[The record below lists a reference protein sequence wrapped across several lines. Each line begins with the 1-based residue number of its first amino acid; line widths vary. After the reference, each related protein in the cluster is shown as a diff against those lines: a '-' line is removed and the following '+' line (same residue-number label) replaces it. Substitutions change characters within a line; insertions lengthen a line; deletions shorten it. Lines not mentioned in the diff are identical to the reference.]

1 MNTTHAMEQVDD
13 GQHTQEGVST
23 ERAFEADPIP
33 SLSETITA
41 RAIAASFILGVALC
55 AVAMKISLNSGF
67 LPSLTVPAGLVG
79 FYLVRAWIRAL
90 DCCFQVPHQ
99 LPFTRQE
106 NTVIQT
112 CVVACSAITFSGG
125 FGTYILAMGK
135 NAAGGDVR
143 DGKNIVEPSIGRTVA
158 FLFLVSFSGM
168 FVLMP
173 FRKVMI
179 IRHRLTY
186 PNGMATAHLINSFHT
201 PQGASKARQQVE
213 MLFRSLGGTML
224 WNMFQWFFAA
234 AKGCGFGVFPIFG
247 LEAYKHGFY
256 FDFSMSN
263 IGIGMLCPY
272 TITVSMFIGS
282 VVSWGLVS
290 PYLATKA
297 GVWYSSHLSPSS
309 LSGIRGYKV
318 FIGVSMILADG
329 LFNFLSIVAYTL
341 HTMRKRR
348 SRQQPI
354 IIQGGGCGG
363 GSEADDGDTQP
374 LPFHCL
380 NAAAEQP
387 KKSFDDRRRAQV
399 FLRDHISNSVNIACY
414 VLLSMVSVAAIPYLY
429 PQMRR
434 AHVALIYLAAPV
446 VAFCD
451 AYAFGVTDMNLSSTY
466 GKLAMV
472 LVGSS
477 VGRNDGGVVAG
488 LVACGIVMGTMSN
501 ANNLMQDLKTGYLT
515 LTSPHTDGI
524 PMHSLWLCKLFF
536 ALALALSVFREV
548 AMWKRWRVARY
559 IPSIICVA
567 IAFVVPARIPI
578 DMFVGSL
585 VLYLWRRADPSKAP
599 TFSMA
604 VASGM
609 ICGDGLGMLLS
620 STMALMHARAP
631 ICIKFMSRTDN
642 VKLDAFLAT
651 LPVT

>member
-1 MNTTHAMEQVDD
+1 
-13 GQHTQEGVST
+13 
-23 ERAFEADPIP
+23 
-33 SLSETITA
+33 
-41 RAIAASFILGVALC
+41 
-55 AVAMKISLNSGF
+55 
-67 LPSLTVPAGLVG
+67 
-79 FYLVRAWIRAL
+79 
-90 DCCFQVPHQ
+90 
-99 LPFTRQE
+99 
-106 NTVIQT
+106 
-112 CVVACSAITFSGG
+112 
-125 FGTYILAMGK
+125 
-135 NAAGGDVR
+135 
-143 DGKNIVEPSIGRTVA
+143 
-158 FLFLVSFSGM
+158 
-168 FVLMP
+168 
-173 FRKVMI
+173 
-179 IRHRLTY
+179 
-186 PNGMATAHLINSFHT
+186 
-201 PQGASKARQQVE
+201 
-213 MLFRSLGGTML
+213 
-224 WNMFQWFFAA
+224 
-234 AKGCGFGVFPIFG
+234 
-247 LEAYKHGFY
+247 
-256 FDFSMSN
+256 MSN

-282 VVSWGLVS
+282 VISWGLVS

-329 LFNFLSIVAYTL
+329 LFNFLSIVACTL

-354 IIQGGGCGG
+354 IIQGGGGG
-363 GSEADDGDTQP
+363 GGGTEADGDTQPP

-380 NAAAEQP
+380 NAAEQP
-387 KKSFDDRRRAQV
+387 NAKKKSFDDRRRAQV
-399 FLRDHISNSVNIACY
+399 FLRDHISNSVNIVCY

-515 LTSPHTDGI
+515 LTSPHTVFISQAIGTALGCVVNPVMFWAFYRVVQNGDTDVFDAPYARVYRSIAMLSAGQDGI

-651 LPVT
+651 LPMT

>member
-329 LFNFLSIVAYTL
+329 LFNFLSITVPLPADAA
-341 HTMRKRR
+341 RARR
-348 SRQQPI
+348 PHLPRRAGRRVLRRVRLRRDGHEPVEHLRQARHGARGLQRGAQRRRRRRRPRGLWDRDGDHVQRQQPDAGPQDGVPDADLAAHRVHQPGHRHGARVRRQPGHVLGLLQGGAERRHRRLRRALRPSVPQHRHAERRAGRDTHAQPLALQALLRAGARAQRV
-354 IIQGGGCGG
+354 QGGGHV
-363 GSEADDGDTQP
+363 EA
-374 LPFHCL
+374 L
-380 NAAAEQP
+380 
-387 KKSFDDRRRAQV
+387 
-399 FLRDHISNSVNIACY
+399 
-414 VLLSMVSVAAIPYLY
+414 
-429 PQMRR
+429 
-434 AHVALIYLAAPV
+434 
-446 VAFCD
+446 
-451 AYAFGVTDMNLSSTY
+451 
-466 GKLAMV
+466 
-472 LVGSS
+472 
-477 VGRNDGGVVAG
+477 
-488 LVACGIVMGTMSN
+488 ACG
-501 ANNLMQDLKTGYLT
+501 T
-515 LTSPHTDGI
+515 LHSEHHLCGHRLCGAGAHT
-524 PMHSLWLCKLFF
+524 HRH
-536 ALALALSVFREV
+536 VRRELG
-548 AMWKRWRVARY
+548 A
-559 IPSIICVA
+559 
-567 IAFVVPARIPI
+567 VPVEACRP
-578 DMFVGSL
+578 
-585 VLYLWRRADPSKAP
+585 
-599 TFSMA
+599 
-604 VASGM
+604 
-609 ICGDGLGMLLS
+609 
-620 STMALMHARAP
+620 
-631 ICIKFMSRTDN
+631 
-642 VKLDAFLAT
+642 
-651 LPVT
+651 

>member
-341 HTMRKRR
+341 HTMRK
-348 SRQQPI
+348 
-354 IIQGGGCGG
+354 
-363 GSEADDGDTQP
+363 
-374 LPFHCL
+374 
-380 NAAAEQP
+380 
-387 KKSFDDRRRAQV
+387 
-399 FLRDHISNSVNIACY
+399 
-414 VLLSMVSVAAIPYLY
+414 
-429 PQMRR
+429 
-434 AHVALIYLAAPV
+434 
-446 VAFCD
+446 
-451 AYAFGVTDMNLSSTY
+451 
-466 GKLAMV
+466 
-472 LVGSS
+472 
-477 VGRNDGGVVAG
+477 
-488 LVACGIVMGTMSN
+488 
-501 ANNLMQDLKTGYLT
+501 
-515 LTSPHTDGI
+515 
-524 PMHSLWLCKLFF
+524 
-536 ALALALSVFREV
+536 
-548 AMWKRWRVARY
+548 
-559 IPSIICVA
+559 
-567 IAFVVPARIPI
+567 
-578 DMFVGSL
+578 
-585 VLYLWRRADPSKAP
+585 AP